1 VIGSFSQQPPRLDR
15 SLKNFRPMPFWFIA
29 PPMNSGWGRL
39 IAGEPGR
46 RTQGSTRIVDG
57 RRQNLEASAS
67 RVEIIK
73 T

>member
-1 VIGSFSQQPPRLDR
+1 
-15 SLKNFRPMPFWFIA
+15 MPFWFIA